1 MSDTAHPAAGT
12 AGSAAS
18 NGVAVVG
25 AGYWGKNL
33 VRAFASLG
41 RLRAVCDADA
51 KALERART
59 QAPATRMVGDFADL
73 LTDSDIGA
81 VVIAS
86 PAKLHAEQA
95 LAALRANKDVFVEKP
110 MALSAADA
118 RAVRLTAEAEGR
130 ILMVGHLMLYHA
142 GITRLLEL
150 VRSGELGRIYYLYAL
165 RVNLGKLRKDENALW
180 SFGPHDL
187 AVILELVGQDPET
200 VAARGE
206 GYLQDGV
213 EDVVFVN
220 LRFPD
225 RTMAQVQ
232 LSWLDP
238 RKERRLTVVG
248 SRRMA
253 VLDDTL
259 PNEVL
264 KIYDKGFDRPPDY
277 ASFGEFLTLRDGD
290 VHIPRIDLREP
301 LIEEC
306 AHFLHCIDT
315 RAEPRTS
322 GAHGERVVRILEAAQ
337 RSLESGG
344 TPVPLGPA

>member
-1 MSDTAHPAAGT
+1 MADGKS
-12 AGSAAS
+12 
-18 NGVAVVG
+18 GVAVVG

-41 RLRAVCDADA
+41 RLRAVCDTDGA
-51 KALERART
+51 ALERARG
-59 QAPATRMVGDFADL
+59 QAPGARMVGDLAEVLADGE
-73 LTDSDIGA
+73 IGA

-86 PAKLHAEQA
+86 PARLHAEQA
-95 LAALRANKDVFVEKP
+95 LAALRAGKDVLVEKP
-110 MALSAADA
+110 MALDAASA
-118 RAVRLTAEAEGR
+118 RAVRQAAEAGGR
-130 ILMVGHLMLYHA
+130 ILMVGHLLLYHA
-142 GITRLLEL
+142 GVTRLLEL
-150 VRSGELGRIYYLYAL
+150 ARSGDLGRIYYLYAQ
-165 RVNLGKLRKDENALW
+165 RVNLGRLRKDENALW

-187 AVILELVGQDPET
+187 AVILELVGQDPES

-259 PNEVL
+259 PGEVL

-290 VHIPRIDLREP
+290 VHIPRVDLREP
-301 LIEEC
+301 LLEEC
-306 AHFLHCIDT
+306 AHFLLCIDT
-315 RAEPRTS
+315 RSEPRTS
-322 GAHGERVVRILEAAQ
+322 GAHGERVVRILQAAQ

-344 TPVPLGPA
+344 APVRLAPV

>member
-1 MSDTAHPAAGT
+1 VAEPGI
-12 AGSAAS
+12 
-18 NGVAVVG
+18 AVVG

-41 RLRAVCDADA
+41 RLRAVCDASPE
-51 KALERART
+51 ALARAGR
-59 QAPATRMVGDFADL
+59 QAPGARLVADFAGL
-73 LTDSDIGA
+73 LRDPDVGA
-81 VVIAS
+81 FAIVS
-86 PAKLHAEQA
+86 PARLHAEQA
-95 LAALRANKDVFVEKP
+95 LAALHAGKDVFVEKP

-118 RAVRLTAEAEGR
+118 RAMRLCAEEHGR

-142 GITRLLEL
+142 GVERLLDL

-165 RVNLGKLRKDENALW
+165 RVNLGKLRADESALW

-187 AVILELVGQDPET
+187 AVILELCGQEPET

-206 GYLQDGV
+206 GYLQEGV

-253 VLDDTL
+253 VLDDTV
-259 PNEVL
+259 PHEVL
-264 KIYDKGFDRPPDY
+264 RIYDKGFDRPPEY
-277 ASFGEFLTLRDGD
+277 GSFGEFLTLRDGD
-290 VHIPRIDLREP
+290 VHIPRVDLREP
-301 LIEEC
+301 LLQEC
-306 AHFLHCIDT
+306 AHFLSCIDT
-315 RAEPRTS
+315 RSEPRTS
-322 GAHGERVVRILEAAQ
+322 AAHGERVVRILQAAQ

-344 TPVPLGPA
+344 APVRLSSG